1 MNLILVGREPH
12 PLDPR
17 AIESNFS
24 YFIEIDH
31 KKTLKQIL
39 NDLKPKKIFLVVV
52 VGSRV
57 LISDFREEIPDS
69 FSSLQDAPFDD
80 LLNEISPRIEV
91 KQSSSED
98 ATTSNKEEKMKE
110 KSARKSFHR
119 NNQKILKQQIKQSEH
134 SWCIRGKQKQ
144 NKTHRFR

>member
-17 AIESNFS
+17 AIASKISHWIVDDS
-24 YFIEIDH
+24 YA
-31 KKTLKQIL
+31 LKQIL
-39 NDLKPKKIFLVVV
+39 NKAQQKTFLIVCRGSTSNLKREFLV
-52 VGSRV
+52 
-57 LISDFREEIPDS
+57 S
-69 FSSLQDAPFDD
+69 FPSLQINSIEKI
-80 LLNEISPRIEV
+80 LIETSPRIKV
-91 KQSSSED
+91 KQTLPED